1 MPQMLQQWLY
11 QPRQQIRRQQCPQL
25 WQVQHPGWKHS
36 PSSVHVK
43 AWGSD
48 FLCVCV
54 SLHDRARLVLSS
66 TLQRSLHVGLFSGCA
81 GTSVI
86 GHIHPCSVAITHS
99 HHITPPWQCD
109 FSSRCCRCCQHL
121 PLSPLPS
128 LLSSPQH
135 CGHQH
140 QKRCAATATAHSTL
154 HDDLP
159 AQMPALLLKWHSL
172 VIMTCKGTPHVHVA
186 STPSLKTLGKSWN
199 LPTLPSSPA
208 GSKLWCI
215 ATG

>member
-1 MPQMLQQWLY
+1 M
-11 QPRQQIRRQQCPQL
+11 
-25 WQVQHPGWKHS
+25 
-36 PSSVHVK
+36 HVK
-43 AWGSD
+43 AQGSN

-66 TLQRSLHVGLFSGCA
+66 TLQCSLHAGLFSGCA
-81 GTSVI
+81 GTGVI
-86 GHIHPCSVAITHS
+86 GCVHPHSIAITHS
-99 HHITPPWQCD
+99 HHITPPQQCD
-109 FSSRCCRCCQHL
+109 FLSCCCHCCQHL

-140 QKRCAATATAHSTL
+140 QKRCAVTATAHSTL

-159 AQMPALLLKWHSL
+159 ALLLKRHSL
-172 VIMTCKGTPHVHVA
+172 VIAMCKGTPHVHVA
-186 STPSLKTLGKSWN
+186 STLSSKTLGKSQN

-208 GSKLWCI
+208 GSKLWYI